1 MQDLDFTSL
10 RTCKKIGLFDSG
22 LGGLSVLRKLADLSS
37 AGTPISTE
45 VQPIRTR
52 QFFYL
57 GDTARCPYGDRNSS
71 EIVSFVHEIISWL
84 TISGA
89 EAIVMA
95 CNTSAA
101 TSLEAAR
108 KISDLPIFDLITPT
122 AQTVAELGLKVG
134 VMATA
139 STIRS
144 KAFSKSIHSFAP
156 QLPVVEMACPDLVPL
171 VESGRISEDA
181 TISILKGY
189 IDKMQK
195 EGVEALILGCTHFPF
210 FVPILRELVKDQ
222 MLIVDPAQ
230 VLADLV
236 YGDDVRTPFND
247 ACKIFVTGDAFQ
259 FARTAEICLGYN
271 IGTISSVNVEEV
283 VGSTRIDSVSSLSS
297 FVPGSASAKAV

>member
-1 MQDLDFTSL
+1 LKDLDFTSL
-10 RTCKKIGLFDSG
+10 RACKKIGLFDSG
-22 LGGLSVLRKLADLSS
+22 IGGLSVLRKLADLSS
-37 AGTPISTE
+37 NALPVNSE

-57 GDTARCPYGDRNSS
+57 GDTARCPYGDRSNS
-71 EIVSFVHEIISWL
+71 EIVSFVNEIISWL

-101 TSLEAAR
+101 TSLESAR
-108 KISDLPIFDLITPT
+108 KTFDLPIFDLITPT
-122 AQTVAELGLKVG
+122 AHKVADLGLKVG

-144 KAFSKSIHSFAP
+144 KAFSKSIHALSP

-171 VESGRISEDA
+171 VESGKISEDA

-189 IDKMQK
+189 IEKLRR

-210 FVPILRELVKDQ
+210 FAPVLKTLVKDQ
-222 MLIVDPAQ
+222 MILIDPAQ

-236 YGDDVRTPFND
+236 YADDVRVPFND
-247 ACKIFVTGDAFQ
+247 SCKLFVTGDAFQ
-259 FARTAEICLGYN
+259 FAQTAEICLGYN

-283 VGSTRIDSVSSLSS
+283 VGSTRLDSVSSLSN